1 MGKNKTIKKR
11 SLSELRQVKTY
22 GYKPPVAKKVKERPL
37 EKWEQELS
45 NKANNKSLKQFRYDK
60 RRAIDCKLIKRST
73 THKGF
78 CKYMVTIGEKDGTT
92 HQQPVYGK
100 DMQDALSRLLW
111 HERTEKVV
119 KVAEKGNGTPV
130 IALAL
135 VALAIPAI
143 YTAVTDNPIYL
154 LWTVGIL
161 VTGFIITSLW
171 ENYVDKAGKLK

>member
-1 MGKNKTIKKR
+1 MGKIKKVKPR
-11 SLSELRQVKTY
+11 TISELRQVKNY

-45 NKANNKSLKQFRYDK
+45 NKANNKSNKQFRYDK
-60 RRAIDCKLIKRST
+60 RRAIDCKLIKRSA
-73 THKGF
+73 THEGY
-78 CKYMVTIGEKDGTT
+78 CKYIVTIGEKDGTT

-119 KVAEKGNGTPV
+119 KVAEKGNGAPI

-135 VALAIPAI
+135 IALIIPAI
-143 YTAVTDNPIYL
+143 YTAETDNPIYL
-154 LWTVGIL
+154 LWSVGIL
-161 VTGFIITSLW
+161 TVGYIVTSLW
-171 ENYVDKAGKLK
+171 DNYVGKAGKIK

>member
-1 MGKNKTIKKR
+1 MGKNK
-11 SLSELRQVKTY
+11 
-22 GYKPPVAKKVKERPL
+22 KVK
-37 EKWEQELS
+37 
-45 NKANNKSLKQFRYDK
+45 YDK
-60 RRAIDCKLIKRST
+60 RRAIDCKLIKRSA
-73 THKGF
+73 THEGY
-78 CKYMVTIGEKDGTT
+78 CKYIVTIGEKDGTT

-143 YTAVTDNPIYL
+143 YTAVTDNPLYL

-171 ENYVDKAGKLK
+171 ENYVDKARKLK